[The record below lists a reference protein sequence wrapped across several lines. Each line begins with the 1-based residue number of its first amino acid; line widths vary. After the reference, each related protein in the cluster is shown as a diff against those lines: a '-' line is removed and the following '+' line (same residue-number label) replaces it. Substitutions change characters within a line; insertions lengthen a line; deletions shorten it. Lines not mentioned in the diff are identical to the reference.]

1 MVGVNM
7 ENNKKGLILTL
18 ILLII
23 VILGLVGFI
32 LYDKF
37 IKESSCPVC
46 NKCDIKTEDD
56 KLTLEKELS
65 LTDICTNT
73 TGICEKEIVFELGGK
88 KQTIKTYIDMDDV
101 YNDQDESKENYITID
116 SKKILIGGGRK
127 LDKIAVIGDYLAMGT
142 ASAISPNA
150 YKIDVYNNNL
160 ELVKTYS
167 SIYIPREIAKDDAQA
182 ENYKEYFK
190 IGESAFT
197 RYTCDTSKAYSDG
210 TNQTLVEYLIKIENG
225 EFTETKIAETLE
237 YCSAQFTQ

>member
-1 MVGVNM
+1 M
-7 ENNKKGLILTL
+7 KKNIVIIILAV
-18 ILLII
+18 LII
-23 VILGLVGFI
+23 GLVAFI
-32 LYDKF
+32 GYDKF
-37 IKESSCPVC
+37 IKKQPTC
-46 NKCDIKTEDD
+46 NCTKCDVEGDLI
-56 KLTLEKELS
+56 TLNSELFLS
-65 LTDICTNT
+65 DICTNT
-73 TGICEKEIVFELGGK
+73 NGNCEKIVGKLKIGGK
-88 KQTIKTYIDMDDV
+88 DRILKAFINMDDV
-101 YNDQDESKENYITID
+101 YNDEETTKNSISID
-116 SKKILIGGGRK
+116 SKEILIGGARK
-127 LDKIAVIGDYLAMGT
+127 LDKIAVIGDYLLIGT
-142 ASAISPNA
+142 ASGISPSK

>member
-1 MVGVNM
+1 MVGVNV

-46 NKCDIKTEDD
+46 NKCDVKTEDD

-88 KQTIKTYIDMDDV
+88 KQTIKTYID
-101 YNDQDESKENYITID
+101 ID
-116 SKKILIGGGRK
+116 RK
-127 LDKIAVIGDYLAMGT
+127 SV
-142 ASAISPNA
+142 
-150 YKIDVYNNNL
+150 V
-160 ELVKTYS
+160 
-167 SIYIPREIAKDDAQA
+167 
-182 ENYKEYFK
+182 
-190 IGESAFT
+190 
-197 RYTCDTSKAYSDG
+197 
-210 TNQTLVEYLIKIENG
+210 
-225 EFTETKIAETLE
+225 
-237 YCSAQFTQ
+237 